1 MNRRLFPSLLVLL
14 AVSCSAIAQDAGA
27 LIADAETLFDRWS
40 ETFEFAAYR
49 AELEAAI
56 DLYEQALDALAPEA
70 VPSRAIVLNRLAR
83 AHFELGTAYLV
94 GDDAKEAAFTA
105 GKDYA
110 LASLRLDPAFVENE
124 SASFRDALASAID
137 VEAIFWYGTNLGSYL
152 NYHQIQAIV
161 WGGMRDLPVCYE
173 RAIELDPSYLAG
185 AGYRSLASFYA
196 QVPGFLGG
204 DLEKARA
211 TYELAIDVGPG
222 FLENAVSLAEHVFL
236 AQDNHYTA
244 CTILRDV
251 EANAGDPAVMDLWPL
266 YNALARDRAL
276 ALIEDHSCP

>member
-1 MNRRLFPSLLVLL
+1 MARHFFPCLLVLL
-14 AVSCSAIAQDAGA
+14 VASWSGLAQDAGA
-27 LIADAETLFDRWS
+27 LIADAEALYDRWS
-40 ETFEFAAYR
+40 EAFDFAAYR
-49 AELEAAI
+49 ADLEAAI

-70 VPSRAIVLNRLAR
+70 VPSHAIVLNRLAR
-83 AHFELGTAYLV
+83 AQFELGTAYLV
-94 GDDAKEAAFTA
+94 GDDAKEAAFAA
-105 GKDYA
+105 GKDHA
-110 LASLRLDPAFVENE
+110 LASLRLDPAFIENE
-124 SASFRDALASAID
+124 ASSFRDALASALD
-137 VEAIFWYGTNLGSYL
+137 VEAVFWYGTNLGSYL
-152 NYHQIQAIV
+152 NYHQIEAIV

-211 TYELAIDVGPG
+211 TYELAIDAGPD
-222 FLENAVSLAEHVFL
+222 FLENAVNLAEHVFL

-251 EANAGDPAVMDLWPL
+251 EADAGDPVVMNRWPL
-266 YNALARDRAL
+266 YNTLAVDRAL
-276 ALIEDHSCP
+276 GLIEDHSCP